1 MNENNTDNS
10 LSIKKN
16 NQISTSNISPKEKS
30 SNSLQSNNLIQ
41 RKVSF
46 KDGNNLNK
54 NNESIKKSFNLTSQ
68 KSNPLKAF
76 YSDNIVNKL
85 NSNNSQRKLTRTIT
99 SYNNT
104 NLKTNINV
112 RFSNLNNNNFI
123 KKVSTPLIFDDKNIS
138 IKDINASK
146 SSEKSSSIF
155 LTSRHNYS
163 HHYTNISRT
172 KFNNRNN
179 FKNYK
184 INKAW
189 EIIDPLHI
197 PEEDKIFDELKKID
211 SLTERYNRKYKF
223 NNEEN
228 DDMENFEKINTYNVK
243 NTQSDKKIK
252 NKDENIN
259 KNALNNFSKTFY
271 NRKHFKLSLESKDLL
286 DSLYMTSGDYFK
298 KLNKIKRNKNKKK
311 LTDYQNDLLD
321 FVQPTISK
329 NGYNRLKDKFNE
341 ISKKNK
347 VYKNWDFKFL
357 NKIENKE
364 ESIVNKINYYYKRY
378 LTDENSKDMY
388 YTKYS
393 LKYLELDLPTLEF
406 HRVSKKPKEDD
417 ENKLNELFLNFNI
430 NNDIFP
436 IQNLDNDNYNKTERN
451 FGTQNHEKNV
461 NISRRNSKLIN
472 PKFKLKKMDSK
483 ININTEN
490 KRNNSNKLIYSI
502 KK

>member
-197 PEEDKIFDELKKID
+197 PEEDKIFDELKK
-211 SLTERYNRKYKF
+211 
-223 NNEEN
+223 
-228 DDMENFEKINTYNVK
+228 
-243 NTQSDKKIK
+243 
-252 NKDENIN
+252 
-259 KNALNNFSKTFY
+259 
-271 NRKHFKLSLESKDLL
+271 
-286 DSLYMTSGDYFK
+286 
-298 KLNKIKRNKNKKK
+298 
-311 LTDYQNDLLD
+311 
-321 FVQPTISK
+321 
-329 NGYNRLKDKFNE
+329 
-341 ISKKNK
+341 
-347 VYKNWDFKFL
+347 
-357 NKIENKE
+357 
-364 ESIVNKINYYYKRY
+364 
-378 LTDENSKDMY
+378 
-388 YTKYS
+388 
-393 LKYLELDLPTLEF
+393 
-406 HRVSKKPKEDD
+406 
-417 ENKLNELFLNFNI
+417 
-430 NNDIFP
+430 
-436 IQNLDNDNYNKTERN
+436 
-451 FGTQNHEKNV
+451 
-461 NISRRNSKLIN
+461 
-472 PKFKLKKMDSK
+472 
-483 ININTEN
+483 
-490 KRNNSNKLIYSI
+490 
-502 KK
+502 